1 MWGNEFDRSCRIPLL
16 NHRKASST
24 ARDYITECEQPSGN
38 FTQHG
43 LRRPGTLYRYI
54 SLVLNNNNNN
64 KYTEKKPET
73 WKQSRY
79 SNWNNFQHGSAFLF
93 LIALLHHLRSVDIS
107 QEPCEDGRICDRL
120 FHLLCIPWPESYRH
134 LILLVSLK
142 RQWDWPGK
150 DRNRTKSPFLW
161 KSLFCRFI
169 RLDSFRLVKTMD

>member
-1 MWGNEFDRSCRIPLL
+1 MT
-16 NHRKASST
+16 HRKGQKS
-24 ARDYITECEQPSGN
+24 IK
-38 FTQHG
+38 
-43 LRRPGTLYRYI
+43 
-54 SLVLNNNNNN
+54 NNNN

-150 DRNRTKSPFLW
+150 DRNRTKSPFL
-161 KSLFCRFI
+161 SVY
-169 RLDSFRLVKTMD
+169 SPRLVPPRKNHGLNFRHSFLLNIYIIQICLHCFLVLQHIVTDTLLSGPNRHWKRPCKA